1 MHEAVSDILIDRARD
16 ADGMSRM
23 VMLSLLVHGF
33 LIATIVLMPE
43 RWRSPSVEQ
52 RATPMMITLG
62 GAPGPQAGG
71 MTTIADRAVQAV
83 APPETKPKVEPP
95 PAPKAPEM
103 AAPAPVARPAPK
115 TPAKP
120 VEKPADKSASRKPTT
135 GTEIKSGSANVK
147 TGGAAVPFGGLSTGG
162 GGTGG
167 ARVDVANFCCP
178 GYLDQMVQ
186 MIQRNWNRNQGAT
199 GTVEM
204 KFTVR
209 RDGTIMNVEVE
220 KPSNIAMLDL
230 ESQRAL
236 LKTRQLPLLP
246 REFTENTLT
255 VHLIF
260 DYLR

>member
-1 MHEAVSDILIDRARD
+1 
-16 ADGMSRM
+16 MSRM
-23 VMLSLLVHGF
+23 VMLSVLAHGV
-33 LIATIVLMPE
+33 LISTIVMMPE
-43 RWRSPSVEQ
+43 SWRSPSVEPK
-52 RATPMMITLG
+52 ATPMMITLG

-83 APPETKPKVEPP
+83 APPEVKPKVEPP

-103 AAPAPVARPAPK
+103 VAPAPLAKPAPK
-115 TPAKP
+115 MPAKP
-120 VEKPADKSASRKPTT
+120 VEKPADKSASKKPTT
-135 GTEIKSGSANVK
+135 GTEIKSGSAAVK
-147 TGGAAVPFGGLSTGG
+147 TGGAAVPFGGLTTGG

-167 ARVDVANFCCP
+167 ARVDVPNFCCP
-178 GYLDQMVQ
+178 AYLEQMVQ

-199 GTVEM
+199 GTVQM

-209 RDGTIMNVEVE
+209 RDGLIMNVEVE
-220 KPSNIAMLDL
+220 EPSNIAMLDL

-236 LKTRQLPLLP
+236 LKTRQLPQLP